1 MKIFDWNEDKNLE
14 LKIKRNISFEE
25 IVIALNNGNLLDVI
39 THPNQIK
46 YKGQKIFFVNINNYV
61 FSVPF
66 IEENNKIFLKTIYP
80 DRKATKL
87 YLGENNE

>member
-1 MKIFDWNEDKNLE
+1 
-14 LKIKRNISFEE
+14 
-25 IVIALNNGNLLDVI
+25 
-39 THPNQIK
+39 
-46 YKGQKIFFVNINNYV
+46 VNINNYV